1 MKINTIQMAVPNP
14 SGFGMPACGHAA
26 ASQTGFAGALPVS
39 QATTT
44 VVRER
49 QAAVIT
55 GDVKGDMGLAA
66 YVPGTSAW
74 SPPSS

>member
-1 MKINTIQMAVPNP
+1 MNSNKLWMTAQIP
-14 SGFGMPACGHAA
+14 SGFGMPACGHATASVTSSA
-26 ASQTGFAGALPVS
+26 AFGA
-39 QATTT
+39 TT

-74 SPPSS
+74 SPPTS

>member
-1 MKINTIQMAVPNP
+1 MKLNTIQMAAQIP
-14 SGFGMPACGHAA
+14 SGFGMPACGHA
-26 ASQTGFAGALPVS
+26 SVTSNGFAA
-39 QATTT
+39 TT

-49 QAAVIT
+49 QSAVIT

-74 SPPSS
+74 SPPTS

>member
-1 MKINTIQMAVPNP
+1 MKLNTIPMAAQIP
-14 SGFGMPACGHAA
+14 SGFGMPICGHASVTSTRSLA
-26 ASQTGFAGALPVS
+26 
-39 QATTT
+39 TT

-49 QAAVIT
+49 RAAVVT

-74 SPPSS
+74 RPPSS

>member
-1 MKINTIQMAVPNP
+1 MKFNTIQMAAQIP
-14 SGFGMPACGHAA
+14 SGFGMPACGHA
-26 ASQTGFAGALPVS
+26 SVTSIGAFG
-39 QATTT
+39 TTT
-44 VVRER
+44 IVRER
-49 QAAVIT
+49 QAVIT

>member
-1 MKINTIQMAVPNP
+1 MKLNTIQMAAQIP
-14 SGFGMPACGHAA
+14 SGFGMPACGHA
-26 ASQTGFAGALPVS
+26 SVTGNAFGA
-39 QATTT
+39 TT

-49 QAAVIT
+49 QTAVIT

-66 YVPGTSAW
+66 YVPGTIAW

>member
-1 MKINTIQMAVPNP
+1 MKLNTIQMAAQIP
-14 SGFGMPACGHAA
+14 SGFGMPACGHAT
-26 ASQTGFAGALPVS
+26 ASVTGAQPVFGA
-39 QATTT
+39 TT
-44 VVRER
+44 VVREGR
-49 QAAVIT
+49 VAVIT

>member
-1 MKINTIQMAVPNP
+1 MVKNTIQMAVLNP
-14 SGFGMPACGHAA
+14 SGFGMPACGHA
-26 ASQTGFAGALPVS
+26 SVTSTGAFGP
-39 QATTT
+39 TT

-66 YVPGTSAW
+66 YTLGTSAW
-74 SPPSS
+74 SPPFS

>member
-1 MKINTIQMAVPNP
+1 MLINTIPMADQNP
-14 SGFGMPACGHAA
+14 SGFGMPACGHA
-26 ASQTGFAGALPVS
+26 SVTGIAMFGA
-39 QATTT
+39 TT

-49 QAAVIT
+49 RAAVIT

>member
-1 MKINTIQMAVPNP
+1 MKLNTIPMAVQIP
-14 SGFGMPACGHAA
+14 SGFGMPACGHA
-26 ASQTGFAGALPVS
+26 SVTSTSFGA
-39 QATTT
+39 TT

-49 QAAVIT
+49 RAAVIT

>member
-1 MKINTIQMAVPNP
+1 MKLNTIPMAAQIP
-14 SGFGMPACGHAA
+14 SGFGMPVCGHASVTSSA
-26 ASQTGFAGALPVS
+26 GFAA
-39 QATTT
+39 TT

-49 QAAVIT
+49 RTAVIT
-55 GDVKGDMGLAA
+55 DDVKGDMGLAA

>member
-1 MKINTIQMAVPNP
+1 MKLNTIQMAAQIP
-14 SGFGMPACGHAA
+14 SGFGMPACGHATASVTSSA
-26 ASQTGFAGALPVS
+26 AFGA
-39 QATTT
+39 TT

-49 QAAVIT
+49 QAAVTT

>member
-1 MKINTIQMAVPNP
+1 MKINTIPMADQNP
-14 SGFGMPACGHAA
+14 SGFGMPTCGHASA
-26 ASQTGFAGALPVS
+26 TGISAFGA
-39 QATTT
+39 TT

-49 QAAVIT
+49 RAVIT

>member
-1 MKINTIQMAVPNP
+1 MKLNTIPMTAQNP
-14 SGFGMPACGHAA
+14 SGFAMPSCGHASVVRPGTA
-26 ASQTGFAGALPVS
+26 ATF
-39 QATTT
+39 

-49 QAAVIT
+49 RTAVIT

-74 SPPSS
+74 SPPLS